1 MATVCYYCCED
12 LALLYLAR
20 ISSDRTVVYGSDGL
34 MLVSAL
40 VSLVAK
46 ALPVG
51 RWLQNLAGMPW
62 SSKVLVRGDTLLARV
77 AKGQSQL
84 CWRFA
89 GKLMFYSHVRPQP
102 GES

>member
-1 MATVCYYCCED
+1 MLLLLRRFSAPLSRQD
-12 LALLYLAR
+12 LFGQN
-20 ISSDRTVVYGSDGL
+20 SSLWQRRTDACFGIRVAFAKSLSD
-34 MLVSAL
+34 
-40 VSLVAK
+40 
-46 ALPVG
+46 G